1 MSGHSLGA
9 FTTLLLGGMGVDCNV
24 PLTASELNLPNPVIV
39 DINPCA
45 EPKVKALR
53 RPMELADPRIKA
65 MIALAPPFF
74 SLTDRQIAAGASD
87 IGIPTMMITGLGFTI
102 RVHARAA
109 PADRPWHQPQVPRR
123 GQGRLA
129 SARVRR
135 LSIQPGAGA
144 EPAEVRQDELQREG
158 ARLRGLLRRVL
169 QPLTQRGAAADRG
182 HPAPADVVVRRGAQ
196 AQRRVSSAA
205 RRSRRL
211 RRQRAHRSR
220 VPPRSVGRSHPP
232 EREGW
237 ISIGVAAVEVVDSY
251 SGKVRA

>member
-1 MSGHSLGA
+1 MSGHSPGG

-24 PLTASELNLPNPVIV
+24 PLTASELNLRNPVIV

-53 RPMELADPRIKA
+53 RRTALADPRIKA

-87 IGIPTMMITGLGFTI
+87 SGIPTMMITGAGHNSSPRSRRRCRPTAASTAPSTSSRSRASRICSCPTI
-102 RVHARAA
+102 FN
-109 PADRPWHQPQVPRR
+109 
-123 GQGRLA
+123 
-129 SARVRR
+129 S
-135 LSIQPGAGA
+135 PGAGT
-144 EPAEVRQDELQREG
+144 EPAEVRQDELQRDG

-169 QPLTQRGAAADRG
+169 QPLPQRGAAADRG
-182 HPAPADVVVRRGAQ
+182 HPAPADVVVRRGSR

-211 RRQRAHRSR
+211 RRQGAHRSR
-220 VPPRSVGRSHPP
+220 VPPRVRSDDRMRLN
-232 EREGW
+232 ERV
-237 ISIGVAAVEVVDSY
+237 GVAAVEVVDSY